1 MLRCLPCSGKKL
13 ASSLLHDCGPPS
25 DSCLSSSCSK
35 AALGPN
41 GMQCKHVNDDQ
52 RRQSKVVNQHDSQV
66 LNVIREVNYFHL
78 KN

>member
-1 MLRCLPCSGKKL
+1 
-13 ASSLLHDCGPPS
+13 
-25 DSCLSSSCSK
+25 
-35 AALGPN
+35 LGPN